1 LQSGE
6 TGAPLAVFDGARLT
20 LWRTAAASALA
31 TRHLARKD
39 AARLTM
45 IGAGALAPFL
55 VRAHAAVR
63 PIERVTIWNHRLES
77 AERAA
82 AILASSP
89 FSVRVGDR
97 LEDALREADIVSCAT
112 LSKAP
117 LVLGEW
123 LAAGVHV
130 DLVGA
135 FNLRMREVDDA
146 AVARARVFVDTPAA
160 KIEGGDVAL
169 ALKAGAIDDNH
180 VEGDLSDLCRGRI
193 AGRRAA
199 DEITLFKSVGTAIE
213 DLAAAMLIWRR
224 LPGGADA
231 RTP

>member
-1 LQSGE
+1 
-6 TGAPLAVFDGARLT
+6 
-20 LWRTAAASALA
+20 
-31 TRHLARKD
+31 
-39 AARLTM
+39 
-45 IGAGALAPFL
+45 
-55 VRAHAAVR
+55 
-63 PIERVTIWNHRLES
+63 
-77 AERAA
+77 